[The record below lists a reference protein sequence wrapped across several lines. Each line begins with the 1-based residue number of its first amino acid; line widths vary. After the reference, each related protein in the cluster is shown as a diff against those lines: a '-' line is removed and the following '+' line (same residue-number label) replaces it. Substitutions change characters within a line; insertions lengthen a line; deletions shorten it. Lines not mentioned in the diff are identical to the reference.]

1 MQQLQ
6 LDLYHPLTIQLKLPL
21 DYSECVNRI
30 NYANTVGSGGLL
42 LSHNG
47 TSAFWHN
54 PVSTTVDADKITTD
68 VLVIKSPFRSFLL
81 SLKSLFKKQ
90 HEI

>member
-42 LSHNG
+42 LY
-47 TSAFWHN
+47 

>member
-30 NYANTVGSGGLL
+30 NYANTVGSGGLVL
-42 LSHNG
+42 MSSG
-47 TSAFWHN
+47 SSAFWHN
-54 PVSTTVDADKITTD
+54 SVSTTVDADKITTD
-68 VLVIKSPFRSFLL
+68 VMIVKSPFRSFLL
-81 SLKSLFKKQ
+81 SLKSLFKKTT
-90 HEI
+90 